1 MFNLPCTEHL
11 LHEYFITKT
20 MKTQGNTIT
29 KNWLYSHGYTIA
41 GAARIIG
48 RSAAHVNMVLNGKR
62 ESLAVIRELSKLPVR
77 PLRLREKL
85 TH

>member
-1 MFNLPCTEHL
+1 
-11 LHEYFITKT
+11 

-29 KNWLYSHGYTIA
+29 KNWLYSHGYTIS

-62 ESLAVIRELSKLPVR
+62 ESLAVIRELRKLPNR

>member
-1 MFNLPCTEHL
+1 M
-11 LHEYFITKT
+11 TK
-20 MKTQGNTIT
+20 MQADTIT

-62 ESLAVIRELSKLPVR
+62 ESLAVIRELRKLPNR

>member
-1 MFNLPCTEHL
+1 MTN
-11 LHEYFITKT
+11 
-20 MKTQGNTIT
+20 MQADTIT

-48 RSAAHVNMVLNGKR
+48 RSAAHVNMVLNGRR
-62 ESLAVIRELSKLPVR
+62 ESKAVTEDLKKLPLR
-77 PLRLREKL
+77 PLRLRERI

>member
-1 MFNLPCTEHL
+1 MTN
-11 LHEYFITKT
+11 
-20 MKTQGNTIT
+20 MQADTIT

-62 ESLAVIRELSKLPVR
+62 ESLAVLRELRKLPVR